1 MASWLP
7 RTRLP
12 GEQLSVTRIS
22 TPLLPGA
29 SALLDLPGLG
39 RLGHFI
45 AISTDAPA
53 WLSFYSSTAAREAD
67 GSRPINRDPSPGSGV
82 LLDLVTTS
90 SGESIAAP
98 PGGTYFC
105 SDCPPAGAAG
115 PGSGPIGSGDGS
127 TPVPLLRALVRNT
140 GSSQAA
146 IAVTVTAVV
155 LAP

>member
-7 RTRLP
+7 RTQVP
-12 GEQLSVTRIS
+12 GQQVSLGAS
-22 TPLLPGA
+22 TAPLLPGA

-39 RLGHFI
+39 RLGHFL

-53 WLSFYSSTAAREAD
+53 WVSFYSSASAREAD
-67 GSRPINRDPSPGSGV
+67 GSRPITQDPAAGSGV

-90 SGESIAAP
+90 AALTVNAP
-98 PGGTYFC
+98 PGGTYF
-105 SDCPPAGAAG
+105 SSEATTATPQPP
-115 PGSGPIGSGDGS
+115 
-127 TPVPLLRALVRNT
+127 LRALVRNT
-140 GSSQAA
+140 GTSQAA

>member
-7 RTRLP
+7 RTQVP
-12 GEQLSVTRIS
+12 GQQVSVTATT

-39 RLGHFI
+39 RLGHFL

-53 WLSFYSSTAAREAD
+53 WVTFYSSATARETD
-67 GSRPINRDPSPGSGV
+67 GSRPISQDPGPGSGV
-82 LLDLVTTS
+82 LLDLATAATALTVS
-90 SGESIAAP
+90 AP
-98 PGGTYFC
+98 PGGTYF
-105 SDCPPAGAAG
+105 SSEVTTASNSPP
-115 PGSGPIGSGDGS
+115 P
-127 TPVPLLRALVRNT
+127 LRALVRNT
-140 GSSQAA
+140 GTAQAV

>member
-7 RTRLP
+7 RTQVS
-12 GEQLSVTRIS
+12 GQQVSVTRTT

-45 AISTDAPA
+45 SVSTDAPA
-53 WLSFYSSTAAREAD
+53 WLSFYSSAAAREGD
-67 GSRPINRDPSPGSGV
+67 GGRLISRDPAPGSGV
-82 LLDLVTTS
+82 LLDLVTTTT
-90 SGESIAAP
+90 GEVIAAP
-98 PGGTYFC
+98 PGGTYF
-105 SDCPPAGAAG
+105 SAEATTASPQPP
-115 PGSGPIGSGDGS
+115 
-127 TPVPLLRALVRNT
+127 LRALVRNT

-146 IAVTVTAVV
+146 IAITVTAVV